1 LLIWW
6 YNVVGL
12 VLYNV
17 VGCIYFLFVV
27 VVVVGMD
34 LMSFWEDHFL
44 VLIVFGEE
52 LFVDLFICGV

>member
-1 LLIWW
+1 
-6 YNVVGL
+6 